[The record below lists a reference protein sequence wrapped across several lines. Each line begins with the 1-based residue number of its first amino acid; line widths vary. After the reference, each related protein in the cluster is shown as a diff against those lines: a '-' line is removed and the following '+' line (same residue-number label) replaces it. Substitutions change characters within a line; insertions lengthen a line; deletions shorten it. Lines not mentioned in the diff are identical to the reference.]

1 MKINLLHVYRTYYP
15 DPPGGVQEAIRQI
28 CLSTS
33 KLNIDNTIFALST
46 NPEPKSLAIDNAA
59 VYREKSW
66 LSPSSCDIGG
76 YSAFNEFVK
85 LSKKNDI
92 LQYHFPWPFF
102 DCLNLFSS
110 KSKPKIIT
118 YHSDIV
124 KQRFLGKV
132 YAPLMWKTLAS
143 MDVIVA
149 TSPKYVETSSV
160 LSHPS
165 VIDRVRV
172 IPLGINESSYN
183 IRGDDSVFSRI
194 SLDSSEPF
202 FLFLGVHRYY
212 KGIHSLIEAA
222 KFTKAKIVIGG
233 SGPLTLE
240 LKRLAHALDVT
251 NIIFS
256 GQLTDPEKLSLF
268 KSCRAFVLPSHLRSE
283 AFGVVLIEASMMGK
297 PMITCEIGTGTTYV
311 NINDITGLVVP
322 PESPRLLANA
332 INTLLENE
340 SVAKNMG
347 VNARQ
352 RYEHLFSGNVLGK
365 AYEDLYRELA

>member
-15 DPPGGVQEAIRQI
+15 DSPGGVQEAIRQI

-33 KLNIDNTIFALST
+33 KLDVHNTIFALSP
-46 NPEPKSLAIDNAA
+46 NPKPKRLAIDNAA
-59 VYREKSW
+59 VHREMSW

-76 YSAFNEFVK
+76 YASFNEFIK
-85 LSKKNDI
+85 LSKRNDI

-124 KQRFLGKV
+124 KQRFLGKL
-132 YAPLMWKTLAS
+132 YAPLMRKTLAS

-165 VIDRVRV
+165 VINRVRV

-183 IRGDDSVFSRI
+183 IEGDDNVFSRI
-194 SLDSSEPF
+194 SIDSSEPY

-222 KFTKAKIVIGG
+222 KYTKAKIVIGG

-240 LKRLAHALDVT
+240 LKSLAQAFGVT

-256 GQLTDPEKLSLF
+256 GQLTDGEKVSLF
-268 KSCRAFVLPSHLRSE
+268 KNCRAFVLPSHLRSE
-283 AFGVVLIEASMMGK
+283 AYGVVLIEASMMGK

-332 INTLLENE
+332 INILLENE

-352 RYEHLFSGNVLGK
+352 RYEHLFSGDVLGR
-365 AYEDLYRELA
+365 AYEDLYREIA